1 MSYNHIMLGEPKVAP
16 RIDPQK
22 CIKEFGGNQYLMI
35 LYAAARA
42 REIERKRTI
51 KDKDAQKLHEYEY
64 KPINAALKEI
74 QEGNLKYGDTD

>member
-42 REIERKRTI
+42 REIERKRTK